1 MIKMEIETLELEPIL
16 SSPSE
21 VTSKKR
27 VRKLQH
33 QWTNQETM
41 KLIEAVEIREGTWN
55 YLVKEYRDR
64 NLREALWQE
73 VADVLEL
80 PRAEVTTK
88 WNSLRCGFRASF
100 NRIGASKSGQGAT
113 KTVSSNPF
121 YNALKFLEPTL
132 RVEASTTSN
141 LIDINEPS
149 QEQSL
154 YDPEFLEEEIVQ
166 PKSAKASTKR
176 QRQEDS
182 EYAKVVESALQTMN
196 SAAKSDP
203 WDDMGNF
210 VASNG
215 REFAAENI
223 QLSKRFKIAINEVV
237 LNYQKEFASPQ

>member
-1 MIKMEIETLELEPIL
+1 MVFM
-16 SSPSE
+16 
-21 VTSKKR
+21 
-27 VRKLQH
+27 
-33 QWTNQETM
+33 
-41 KLIEAVEIREGTWN
+41 
-55 YLVKEYRDR
+55 
-64 NLREALWQE
+64 
-73 VADVLEL
+73 
-80 PRAEVTTK
+80 
-88 WNSLRCGFRASF
+88 ASF

-121 YNALKFLEPTL
+121 YNALKFLEPPL

-154 YDPEFLEEEIVQ
+154 FDPEFLEEEIVQ
-166 PKSAKASTKR
+166 PKSTKASTKR

-210 VASNG
+210 VASND

-237 LNYQKEFASPQ
+237 LNYHKEFASPQ